1 MRPKIKSFKETLGI
15 GVHHVVVKS
24 MSYARNA
31 ANQKMIGKDGAP
43 VAMDV
48 VFKETAGNGLEWK
61 ERFWLSTKA
70 HWRVDL
76 FAKAIK
82 ANLTAG
88 NQTPVTEIINIKKL
102 FIVIGKL
109 VYVSEDRQTSMSGGL
124 TLVKF
129 AMDMGVPPTY
139 TGSPDPNNPTGIFLQ
154 ERSYEEFIERQ
165 NAKPKSSS

>member
-1 MRPKIKSFKETLGI
+1 MRPNVKNFKEKLGI
-15 GVHHVVVKS
+15 GVHYVIVKS
-24 MSYARNA
+24 MAYARNA
-31 ANQKMIGKDGAP
+31 ANQKMLGKDGGP
-43 VAMDV
+43 LAMDV
-48 VFKETAGNGLEWK
+48 VFKSLDEKGLEWK
-61 ERFWLSTKA
+61 ERFWLSPQA

-109 VYVSEDRQTSMSGGL
+109 MYVSEDRSIKVDGGL

-139 TGSPDPNNPTGIFLQ
+139 TGDPDPKNPTGIYLQ
-154 ERSYEEFIERQ
+154 ESSYEKYHERIV
-165 NAKPKSSS
+165 NKAKPSS